1 MGCGVYDAGHPEAA
15 LETALSAHR
24 RRLTHGRLLAWL
36 VAAAAVATPIP
47 LLVVAADHAWP
58 GGLPRPVIVG
68 TALLWALGVGLAFIT
83 LLALTLFRRLGWLFV
98 ARHLER
104 VWGIRHNAVVNA
116 LLVRRRSETAY
127 ACEGAA
133 RQAADALRAA
143 SATAPAQPRVSR
155 KAGWVL
161 LAVAVAWVIYAVLA
175 PKPILPSLA
184 RFFGAD
190 VPAPTATRLELVRP
204 AEGDV
209 VHAGEPLEIEIAVR
223 GRSVE
228 AVWFE
233 LLAGD
238 EGIKRPITKHLLTR
252 TPAPDDQDHR
262 SLTLAP
268 HEVISDLHFRCRA
281 GDAYLDGIIPVQP
294 QPDIVRLQ
302 VHLVPPAYMGEPA
315 EIAPEPDLR
324 VWTGTQATFKL
335 RANVDV
341 HDPVF
346 ILRGENETRTR
357 MAIAD
362 ADPRRAAVT
371 ELLAESGTYRIE
383 FTDRWGYACR
393 APAEHRIVVR
403 DDESPTVEIV
413 IPAAEDVPGGVV
425 DVSRCPE
432 LVAVAS
438 DDIRVSRVYL
448 VHERDGLETR
458 AEIENAAD
466 DDTRYGRVRVRVPTA
481 ELPLEPGRT
490 LRVWFE
496 AHDNRVLVDG
506 TPAAQVGVSRVIT
519 LRRPAPGLAAAPQT
533 QPADQPQDAESGD
546 EPGAPVAGG
555 REPEAGT
562 GQQPDSPDQGDTP
575 PQTPNEERATEEQS
589 SGNAGSGSEQAP
601 EKPDDSAGSDESRN
615 VTDDGSEGPDSSA
628 GSSESEFEREA
639 RAFEEEHGD
648 EAREVARRLRK
659 SRQQQG
665 ADDAEQGAEEPQTG
679 EQTGDDSGQA
689 GEAEEREPAEED
701 APSDGAAEAPKER
714 GDQQPQ
720 EGEDPDAG
728 EPGTGAGESEG
739 ARGEGDDA
747 KRESQE
753 ESPGQGKPSEGGPE
767 PGEVPSGGQKPGGT
781 AEGGAAGQD
790 RPAGDAGE
798 RQTSGTA
805 ESTGDAQAGGADQPP
820 GAQGQPSGQGGQP
833 ADQTGGGGAATQP
846 ARPESLPAAAG
857 EADDGRPAPAPAA
870 EGGEQIGSDGRREL
884 LGLLERGEEVSEEL
898 LSELGWSADKAAAF
912 LQALE
917 RLRETA
923 RRCGVVGP
931 SRRLRARGDLGT
943 EAVQAGRAVSGE
955 VSVGVAEQASEA
967 DALEQIAP
975 PPEQRV
981 PPALQALLDAYYR
994 ALAQRREQ
1002 AASEER

>member
-1 MGCGVYDAGHPEAA
+1 MADLATGCGVNDAGHPEAA

-24 RRLTHGRLLAWL
+24 WRLTRGRLLARL
-36 VAAAAVATPIP
+36 VAAAAAATPIP

-68 TALLWALGVGLAFIT
+68 TALLWTFGVGLTLIT

-104 VWGIRHNAVVNA
+104 AWGIRHNAVVNA
-116 LLVRRRSETAY
+116 LLVRRRPETAY

-133 RQAADALRAA
+133 RQAADALRGA

-155 KAGWVL
+155 KAAWVL
-161 LAVAVAWVIYAVLA
+161 LTVAVAWVIYAALA

-190 VPAPTATRLELVRP
+190 VPPPTATRLELVRP

-209 VHAGEPLEIEIAVR
+209 VHAGDPLEIEIAVR

-228 AVWFE
+228 AVWFD

-238 EGIKRPITKHLLTR
+238 EGVERPIAKYLLTR
-252 TPAPDDQDHR
+252 TPAADDQDR
-262 SLTLAP
+262 RTLTLAP
-268 HEVISDLHFRCRA
+268 HEVIDDLHFRCRA
-281 GDAYLDGIIPVQP
+281 GDAHLEGIIPVEP
-294 QPDIVRLQ
+294 QPAVVQLQ
-302 VHLVPPAYMGEPA
+302 VHLVPPPYTGEPA
-315 EIAPEPDLR
+315 EVAPEPDLR
-324 VWTGTQATFKL
+324 VWAGTQATFEL
-335 RANVDV
+335 QANVDV
-341 HDPVF
+341 RDPVF
-346 ILRGENETRTR
+346 VLRGENETRTR

-362 ADPRRAAVT
+362 ADPSQAAVS
-371 ELLAESGTYRIE
+371 ELLTESGTYRIE

-393 APAEHRIVVR
+393 APAEHSIVVR
-403 DDESPTVEIV
+403 DDAPPTVEIV

-425 DVSRCPE
+425 DVSRWPE

-458 AEIENAAD
+458 AKIEDAAN
-466 DDTRYGRVRVRVPTA
+466 DDTRREHVRVRVPTT
-481 ELPLEPGRT
+481 ELPLEPGQA

-506 TPAAQVGVSRVIT
+506 TPAAQVGVSRVVT
-519 LRRPAPGLAAAPQT
+519 LSRPAPGPAAAPQM

-546 EPGAPVAGG
+546 EPGAPNSGE
-555 REPEAGT
+555 REPETGT
-562 GQQPDSPDQGDTP
+562 GQQSDSAEQGDTP
-575 PQTPNEERATEEQS
+575 PQTPSEEGATEEQNR
-589 SGNAGSGSEQAP
+589 GEAGSGSEQAP
-601 EKPDDSAGSDESRN
+601 EEPDDSAGSDGSRN
-615 VTDDGSEGPDSSA
+615 VTDDDSESSDSSA

-639 RAFEEEHGD
+639 RTFEEEHGD
-648 EAREVARRLRK
+648 EAREVARRLRE

-679 EQTGDDSGQA
+679 EQSGDDSGQA
-689 GEAEEREPAEED
+689 SEAEKPEAAEEK
-701 APSDGAAEAPKER
+701 APSDGSAEGPRER

-720 EGEDPDAG
+720 EGEDPGTG
-728 EPGTGAGESEG
+728 EPATGAGEAEESQ
-739 ARGEGDDA
+739 GEG
-747 KRESQE
+747 QE
-753 ESPGQGKPSEGGPE
+753 EESSGEGKPGEGGSE
-767 PGEVPSGGQKPGGT
+767 AGEAPSGGQKTGGT
-781 AEGGAAGQD
+781 AEGDAVGQD
-790 RPAGDAGE
+790 QPAGNAGE
-798 RQTSGTA
+798 RETSGTA
-805 ESTGDAQAGGADQPP
+805 ESTGDAQAGRADQPP
-820 GAQGQPSGQGGQP
+820 GAQGQPFSQGGQP
-833 ADQTGGGGAATQP
+833 AGQSGGGGAATQP
-846 ARPESLPAAAG
+846 AQPESLPADAG
-857 EADDGRPAPAPAA
+857 EADDGRLSPAPAS
-870 EGGEQIGSDGRREL
+870 EGGGQIGSEGRQEL

-898 LSELGWSADKAAAF
+898 LSELGWSAEKATAF
-912 LQALE
+912 LRALE
-917 RLRETA
+917 RLQEAA

-931 SRRLRARGDLGT
+931 LRRLRAQGDLGT
-943 EAVQAGRAVSGE
+943 KAVQAGRGVSGE
-955 VSVGVAEQASEA
+955 VSVGVPEQASQA

>member
-1 MGCGVYDAGHPEAA
+1 MNDAGHPEAA

-24 RRLTHGRLLAWL
+24 WRLTRGRLLARL
-36 VAAAAVATPIP
+36 VAAAAAATPIP

-68 TALLWALGVGLAFIT
+68 AALLWALGVGLTLIT

-133 RQAADALRAA
+133 RQAADALRTA

-155 KAGWVL
+155 KAAWVL
-161 LAVAVAWVIYAVLA
+161 LVVAVAWVLYAALA

-190 VPAPTATRLELVRP
+190 VPPPTATRLELVRP

-209 VHAGEPLEIEIAVR
+209 VHAGELLEIEIAVR

-228 AVWFE
+228 EVWFD

-238 EGIKRPITKHLLTR
+238 EGVERPIAKYLLTR
-252 TPAPDDQDHR
+252 TPAADDQDHR

-268 HEVISDLHFRCRA
+268 HEVITDLHFRCRA
-281 GDAYLDGIIPVQP
+281 GDAHLEGIIPVEP
-294 QPDIVRLQ
+294 QPAVVQLQ
-302 VHLVPPAYMGEPA
+302 VHLVPPPHMGEPA
-315 EIAPEPDLR
+315 ETAPEPDLR
-324 VWTGTQATFKL
+324 VWAGTLATFGL

-341 HDPVF
+341 RDPVF

-362 ADPRRAAVT
+362 ADPSQATVS
-371 ELLAESGTYRIE
+371 ELLTESGTYRIE

-403 DDESPTVEIV
+403 DDAPPTVEIV
-413 IPAAEDVPGGVV
+413 IPAAEDVPDRVV

-448 VHERDGLETR
+448 VHERGGLETR

-466 DDTRYGRVRVRVPTA
+466 DDTRHGRVRVRVPTA

-496 AHDNRVLVDG
+496 AHDNRELVDG
-506 TPAAQVGVSRVIT
+506 TPAAQVGVSQVVT
-519 LRRPAPGLAAAPQT
+519 LIRPVPEPVGAPDTQLA
-533 QPADQPQDAESGD
+533 DEPQDTESGD
-546 EPGAPVAGG
+546 EPGAPVAGE
-555 REPEAGT
+555 REPEAGA
-562 GQQPDSPDQGDTP
+562 GRQPDSTEQGDTP

-589 SGNAGSGSEQAP
+589 RGEAGSGSEQAP
-601 EKPDDSAGSDESRN
+601 EEPDDSAGSDESRN
-615 VTDDGSEGPDSSA
+615 VTDDGSEGSDSSA

-648 EAREVARRLRK
+648 EAREVARRLRE

-689 GEAEEREPAEED
+689 SDAEEREPAKEK
-701 APSDGAAEAPKER
+701 APSDGAAEAPQER

-728 EPGTGAGESEG
+728 ERETGAGEAQG
-739 ARGEGDDA
+739 AQGEGDDA

-767 PGEVPSGGQKPGGT
+767 PGEAPSGGQEQGGT
-781 AEGGAAGQD
+781 AEGGAEGQD
-790 RPAGDAGE
+790 QPPGNAGE
-798 RQTSGTA
+798 RQTSGTT
-805 ESTGDAQAGGADQPP
+805 EPTGDGQAGGGADQPP

-833 ADQTGGGGAATQP
+833 AGQSGGGGVATQP
-846 ARPESLPAAAG
+846 AQPESLLAAAG

-870 EGGEQIGSDGRREL
+870 EGIGQIGSEGRQELLGL

-898 LSELGWSADKAAAF
+898 LAELGWSADKAAAF
-912 LQALE
+912 LRALE
-917 RLRETA
+917 RLQEA
-923 RRCGVVGP
+923 ASRCGVVGP
-931 SRRLRARGDLGT
+931 LRRLRAQGDLGT
-943 EAVQAGRAVSGE
+943 KAVQAGRGVSGE
-955 VSVGVAEQASEA
+955 VSVGVGEQASQS